1 MGVEVCE
8 AVATGEDVSLAFGS
22 TQSLR
27 TLGESVV
34 DIIGESAEV
43 ASFDGCG
50 GGNVLA
56 VVTSGSGCWGFVV
69 VGERAER
76 FLGSD
81 LVNGLAIR
89 SFRLWGSSFEDD
101 GAMRMAVGTFEDSS
115 ASGASVLG
123 FIGGVVGFHPSNLS
137 GGSLGLSRRSR

>member
-1 MGVEVCE
+1 MDRGLVL
-8 AVATGEDVSLAFGS
+8 GWGSGRYAF
-22 TQSLR
+22 
-27 TLGESVV
+27 
-34 DIIGESAEV
+34 EV
-43 ASFDGCG
+43 ASSFG
-50 GGNVLA
+50 GGR
-56 VVTSGSGCWGFVV
+56 FVV

-101 GAMRMAVGTFEDSS
+101 GAMRLAVGTFEDSS